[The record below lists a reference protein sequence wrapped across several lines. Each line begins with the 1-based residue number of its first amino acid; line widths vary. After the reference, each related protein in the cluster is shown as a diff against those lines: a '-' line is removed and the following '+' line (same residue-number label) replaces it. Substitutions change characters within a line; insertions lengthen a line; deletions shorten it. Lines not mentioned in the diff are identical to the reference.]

1 MEMSILFP
9 SDQNE
14 TQAADATRLTP
25 FSLYNSATS
34 RGREVWCVVACGAD
48 RAIGRQGAIPWRLSE
63 DLKHF
68 RQVTMGHA
76 VIMGRKT
83 WESLPKKPLPGRRN
97 IVVTRNDSYYAPGA
111 ETAQSIEAAV
121 AMCSNDELPIII
133 GGEQV
138 YREALPYCTKAI
150 ITLVD
155 VRTPDADAFF
165 PELPERQW
173 QISDESEEM
182 TSANGIGYKY
192 VTFSRR

>member
-1 MEMSILFP
+1 M
-9 SDQNE
+9 
-14 TQAADATRLTP
+14 
-25 FSLYNSATS
+25 
-34 RGREVWCVVACGAD
+34 
-48 RAIGRQGAIPWRLSE
+48 
-63 DLKHF
+63 
-68 RQVTMGHA
+68 
-76 VIMGRKT
+76 
-83 WESLPKKPLPGRRN
+83 
-97 IVVTRNDSYYAPGA
+97 VTRNAGYYAPGA

-121 AMCSNDELPIII
+121 ALCSNAELPIII

-173 QISDESEEM
+173 QITDESEEM
-182 TSANGIGYKY
+182 TSANSIRYKY

>member
-68 RQVTMGHA
+68 KQVTMGHA

-83 WESLPKKPLPGRRN
+83 WESLPKKPL
-97 IVVTRNDSYYAPGA
+97 
-111 ETAQSIEAAV
+111 
-121 AMCSNDELPIII
+121 
-133 GGEQV
+133 
-138 YREALPYCTKAI
+138 
-150 ITLVD
+150 
-155 VRTPDADAFF
+155 
-165 PELPERQW
+165 
-173 QISDESEEM
+173 
-182 TSANGIGYKY
+182 
-192 VTFSRR
+192 

>member
-14 TQAADATRLTP
+14 SQAADATRLTP

-34 RGREVWCVVACGAD
+34 RGREVWCVVACGED
-48 RAIGRQGAIPWRLSE
+48 RAIGRRGQIPWRLSE

-68 RQVTMGHA
+68 KLVTMGHA

-97 IVVTRNDSYYAPGA
+97 IVVTRNDSYYAPDA
-111 ETAQSIEAAV
+111 ETAPSIEAAV

-138 YREALPYCTKAI
+138 YREALPSLHQGHHHLGGRQA
-150 ITLVD
+150 
-155 VRTPDADAFF
+155 PDADAFF

-173 QISDESEEM
+173 QITDESEEM
-182 TSANGIGYKY
+182 TSANGIRYKY
-192 VTFSRR
+192 LTFSRR

>member
-68 RQVTMGHA
+68 KLVTMGHA

-97 IVVTRNDSYYAPGA
+97 IVVTRNAGYYAPDA
-111 ETAQSIEAAV
+111 ETAPSIEAAI

-173 QISDESEEM
+173 QITDESEEM